1 VDWAHGI
8 LEFLAIALVAGP
20 IAAIFVFR
28 RYGFAQ
34 PAKTH

>member
-1 VDWAHGI
+1 MDSAHGI
-8 LEFLAIALVAGP
+8 LEFLVNAFVAAP